1 MENYVIKWYLV
12 SLKPVFQAT
21 DFDSVSKLLRN
32 KKVIKHMNR
41 IINIIYGKPKSEKFT
56 KIILTSFISSQFT
69 DVLTNAVNLEDD
81 VVSYKIH
88 NVSKKIIELFT
99 KLKSCNKF
107 CFNLYLKQ
115 LRDEFKILIKTY
127 KIWEHEDSERIIS
140 ELVLTYVEYE
150 EYKAKHEDMK
160 PYIETE
166 QESIIEKAI
175 SLNNKYNKEYF
186 MNKLKEYK
194 AYKEFLLDLSNNI
207 NKNIHLAFWNSIRE
221 KLDNDPPDF
230 KVVVPL
236 LDDVRV
242 LLISC
247 VPNKSK
253 IHEDINEY
261 IDVPFITH
269 MVENDALDRSYI
281 EKMLM
286 YIVGYLKDFQSRADD
301 KPTEEWVKNIKALLD
316 KGSYGEFF
324 VNFFKTLF
332 EKLEKIVY
340 DANTFRRFIKESAK

>member
-1 MENYVIKWYLV
+1 M
-12 SLKPVFQAT
+12 
-21 DFDSVSKLLRN
+21 
-32 KKVIKHMNR
+32 
-41 IINIIYGKPKSEKFT
+41 
-56 KIILTSFISSQFT
+56 
-69 DVLTNAVNLEDD
+69 
-81 VVSYKIH
+81 
-88 NVSKKIIELFT
+88 
-99 KLKSCNKF
+99 
-107 CFNLYLKQ
+107 
-115 LRDEFKILIKTY
+115 
-127 KIWEHEDSERIIS
+127 
-140 ELVLTYVEYE
+140 
-150 EYKAKHEDMK
+150 
-160 PYIETE
+160 
-166 QESIIEKAI
+166 
-175 SLNNKYNKEYF
+175 
-186 MNKLKEYK
+186 
-194 AYKEFLLDLSNNI
+194 DLSNNI

-236 LDDVRV
+236 LEDVRI

-247 VPNKSK
+247 VPNKKK

-269 MVENDALDRSYI
+269 MVENDALDHSYI

-301 KPTEEWVKNIKALLD
+301 KSTEEWVKNIKTLLD

-340 DANTFRRFIKESAK
+340 DANIFRKFIKESAK